1 MAGGDKQNLSELKHC
16 FKCYQSCGN
25 YRLVALKQELVFQT
39 EEVQYVNS
47 GYRYKFYSCVNP
59 CKQTVAIY
67 KGSLPNWSYKYQIVG
82 YYAISDGSY

>member
-16 FKCYQSCGN
+16 FKCYQRCGN

-39 EEVQYVNS
+39 EEIQYVNS

-59 CKQTVAIY
+59 CKQTVAI
-67 KGSLPNWSYKYQIVG
+67 KGLFQTGHTSKYQIVG